1 MSNADEE
8 RNKGFGM
15 DEEIIL
21 TSEDGEEIR
30 FYVIEETRIGGLN
43 YLLVSDSPTE
53 DGEAYIL
60 KDTSGSEDS
69 EALYEIVEDDDELEY
84 LSKIFNEL
92 LSDLD
97 TEILS

>member
-1 MSNADEE
+1 
-8 RNKGFGM
+8 M

-43 YLLVSDSPTE
+43 YLLVSDSQTD
-53 DGEAYIL
+53 DGDAYIL
-60 KDTSGSEDS
+60 KDTSGSEDCD
-69 EALYEIVEDDDELEY
+69 ALYEIVEDDDELEY

-92 LSDLD
+92 LSDVD
-97 TEILS
+97 MEVMS

>member
-1 MSNADEE
+1 
-8 RNKGFGM
+8 M

-43 YLLVSDSPTE
+43 YLLVSDSQAD
-53 DGEAYIL
+53 DGDAYIL

-92 LSDLD
+92 LSDVD
-97 TEILS
+97 MEVMS